1 MGTDPHLIPFPCGAA
16 SWVVT
21 GQNLSLCLF
30 WDLSLEEIGRSLK
43 LFSLSFF
50 VEVTDQSL
58 SHASSGPFSPLMNT
72 VNQVFFYLT
81 KWAFSLQEN
90 QRMVT
95 NIFMMGC

>member
-1 MGTDPHLIPFPCGAA
+1 MGTDPHLIPFPCRAA

-30 WDLSLEEIGRSLK
+30 WDLSLEEIGQSLK

-58 SHASSGPFSPLMNT
+58 SHASSGPFLPLMNT
-72 VNQVFFYLT
+72 VNQVFLFDKVGLFPC
-81 KWAFSLQEN
+81 K
-90 QRMVT
+90 R
-95 NIFMMGC
+95 IK